1 MKPILEN
8 LAQTSCA
15 MGWRAFAPAC
25 FSTGTLFHRHA
36 FPPAR
41 FSTGTLFHR
50 HAFPTA
56 SFSTGDAI
64 GNASPPAT
72 LCAGPKLA
80 PLLSA

>member
-1 MKPILEN
+1 MYEADIGKSCSN
-8 LAQTSCA
+8 VMRNGLARLCA
-15 MGWRAFAPAC
+15 GM
-25 FSTGTLFHRHA
+25 LFHRHA
-36 FPPAR
+36 FAPTR